1 MRVLVM
7 DVRHVS
13 SALKYPELD
22 VIIYVA
28 VIHVRWVVGE
38 ERRRSLH
45 LRSHRVRKTVARPLT
60 PAGRLVEGCSRVARR
75 LKWRVRRKLLR
86 VGRLVYKHR
95 RIPNRPRAQEEL
107 FKLAVR
113 TSAHRTYADAV
124 GVNLSANTAGAV
136 VDRERILTR
145 NQHLRYRRR

>member
-75 LKWRVRRKLLR
+75 LKWRGRRKLLR
-86 VGRLVYKHR
+86 VGRVVFKHR
-95 RIPNRPRAQEEL
+95 TNPQPPRAHQEPL
-107 FKLAVR
+107 
-113 TSAHRTYADAV
+113 T
-124 GVNLSANTAGAV
+124 LSP
-136 VDRERILTR
+136 
-145 NQHLRYRRR
+145 